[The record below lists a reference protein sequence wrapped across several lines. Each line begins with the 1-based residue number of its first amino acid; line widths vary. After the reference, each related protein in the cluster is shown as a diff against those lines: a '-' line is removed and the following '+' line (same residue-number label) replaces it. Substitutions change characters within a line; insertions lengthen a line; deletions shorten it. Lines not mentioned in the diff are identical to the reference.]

1 MYVVQD
7 IRSIMV
13 ATTSMKTVMIRIGMI
28 VSGMV
33 QVVLKNHKMNL
44 REVSKVDTWMV
55 TLMPSATQLVQN
67 QKRWK
72 LSNSS

>member
-72 LSNSS
+72 LSNFS